1 MGLQQFEERLGRLMD
16 GALTRPFKK
25 TLQPVEIARKLTREM
40 DLSRRV
46 SSRTLISPNR
56 FAVHV
61 ATTDAERFLS
71 FADALS
77 RELVVSAKEHAQT
90 EGYSFIGPVS
100 VEIFEDPDL
109 KSGDCDIEGS
119 FDETA
124 SKGVVTTPDGRRTVI
139 EDREIT
145 IGRIAGCDVVVNDTN
160 VSRRHA
166 SVARSGDQFIVT
178 DLGSTNGT
186 LLNGR
191 RIQQSVLQAGD
202 VLTVGTTKLTFE
214 TA

>member
-25 TLQPVEIARKLTREM
+25 TLQPVEIARKLAREM

-61 ATTDAERFLS
+61 ATTDAERFLT

-166 SVARSGDQFIVT
+166 SVARRGDQFIVT